1 MLDLEL
7 GDPRGALFFL
17 GVMIAIG
24 LLLGAVIFIV
34 VAFPWARRPRF
45 RNFDAMPRTGLLC
58 GLGVALFIAYIA
70 WSTAS
75 GDFYR
80 IEIREGVVR
89 LYYFSPGQPSQI
101 PLEAISGVRC
111 DITMAKWDRWRIL
124 LETEGGVYSSVN
136 VTRPQMDAAWS
147 RLGDFVKPLP

>member
-1 MLDLEL
+1 MFDLEL
-7 GDPRGALFFL
+7 GDPHGAQVFL
-17 GVMIAIG
+17 GVMTAIG

-45 RNFDAMPRTGLLC
+45 RNFDAMPRTGAVC
-58 GLGVALFIAYIA
+58 GLGVAIFFAYIA
-70 WSTAS
+70 WRTAS
-75 GDFYR
+75 ADFHR
-80 IEIREGVVR
+80 IEIREDMVR
-89 LYYFSPGQPSQI
+89 LYYLSPEDPTEI
-101 PLEAISGVRC
+101 PLDAITGVRC

-124 LETEGGVYSSVN
+124 LETDAGDYSSAN